1 MSRPRILIADDEQHI
16 VSLLSMTLRK
26 RGYEVLTADN
36 GHKALELLSA
46 FVVDLLIVDQTM
58 PGMSGVELCRQLDGS
73 IPVLMVTARPEI
85 QADEATNITGVIH
98 KPFSPSVLAAR
109 VEALIGPGIQTR
121 EQSA

>member
-36 GHKALELLSA
+36 GVKALELTSA
-46 FVVDLLIVDQTM
+46 FPIDLVIADQTM
-58 PGMSGVELCRQLDGS
+58 PGMSGVELASQLGGR
-73 IPVLMVTARPEI
+73 IPLLMVTARPEI
-85 QADEATNITGVIH
+85 TADDQPHINAVIH
-98 KPFSPSVLAAR
+98 KPFSPNELATR
-109 VEALIGPGIQTR
+109 VQAMIGPGAPPR

>member
-36 GHKALELLSA
+36 GPRVLELAGA
-46 FVVDLLIVDQTM
+46 FPIDLFIVDQSM
-58 PGMSGVELCRQLDGS
+58 PGMTGS
-73 IPVLMVTARPEI
+73 DLSEKLAGTAPVLMVTARPEI
-85 QADEATNITGVIH
+85 TGETQPNIAAVIH
-98 KPFSPSVLAAR
+98 KPFSPKELAGR
-109 VEALIGPGIQTR
+109 IEALIGPGQQPR